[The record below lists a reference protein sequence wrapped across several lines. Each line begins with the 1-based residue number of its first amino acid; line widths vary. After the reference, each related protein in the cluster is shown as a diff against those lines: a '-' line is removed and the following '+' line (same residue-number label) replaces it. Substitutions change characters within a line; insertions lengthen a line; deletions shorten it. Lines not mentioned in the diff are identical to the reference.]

1 MAAALRRRDLLLPL
15 PAVAALLLL
24 LLPLAGRAAADS
36 PGCSN
41 KLQPVKL
48 KKNWVSGTQG
58 TTVAVMSATFGAT
71 LPTTVNEAQRTCAAL
86 TDPLDRCSNTASE
99 LTVPVALAT
108 RGQCALT
115 AQAET
120 AQPAADDGELHK
132 MVCSASDPS
141 INEPSRPV
149 VDPSLCFLFIMAV
162 GTIVCSS
169 LWGEFVACQPIDE
182 RYNQLT
188 WQQGPNSG
196 TNDRQDKQIIEI
208 TAKRASFQ
216 IVGCSVLLLLFYFM
230 SSWVAWLLIVLFCIG
245 GIQGMHVC
253 LVTIIS
259 RIYKDWRNKTVQ
271 LPLYG
276 EVLTLSLGVAPF
288 CTVFVILWAAYR
300 HSSFAWIGQDIL
312 GICWMINIIQK
323 EHLPNIRVASVL
335 LGASF
340 VYDIFWVFISPLIF
354 HESVMFAV
362 ASGGSSGEVIPMLLR
377 IPRFFDPLGGYAML
391 GFGDIISPGQ
401 LIAFSYR
408 PFPCLSWDLPNGWP
422 WSTSDDVPSTM
433 HPRSK
438 RHMTEGK
445 SQLTRKVMKRLRR
458 WQVKP
463 KSIKVKDVDEMIGSF
478 LKNGPLCFMAYCN
491 VFPIWAFGEYHR
503 LVYCSV

>member
-1 MAAALRRRDLLLPL
+1 MAAALRRRELLLSE
-15 PAVAALLLL
+15 VAALLLL
-24 LLPLAGRAAADS
+24 LLAGRAAADGAAS

-41 KLQPVKL
+41 KLQPVKV

-58 TTVAVMSATFGAT
+58 TAVTGKSTTFGAT
-71 LPTTVNEAQRTCAAL
+71 LPTTVNEAQGTCAAL
-86 TDPLDRCSNTASE
+86 TYPLDRCSNTASK
-99 LTVPVALAT
+99 LTVSVALPT
-108 RGQCALT
+108 CGQCALT
-115 AQAET
+115 AEAET
-120 AQPAADDGELHK
+120 AQPADDQELHK
-132 MVCSASDPS
+132 TVCSVSDPS

-169 LWGEFVACQPIDE
+169 LWGEFVACQQIDG

-196 TNDRQDKQIIEI
+196 TNNRQDKQVIEI
-208 TAKRASFQ
+208 TAKRAGFQ
-216 IVGCSVLLLLFYFM
+216 IVICSVFLLLFYFM

-245 GIQGMHVC
+245 GIEGMHVC

-259 RIYKDWRNKTVQ
+259 RIYKDLRNNTVQ

-288 CTVFVILWAAYR
+288 CTVFAILWAAYR

-335 LGASF
+335 LGGAF

-354 HESVMFAV
+354 HESVMLALP
-362 ASGGSSGEVIPMLLR
+362 GCKWCSSGEVIPMLLR
-377 IPRFFDPLGGYAML
+377 IPHFFDPLGGYAML
-391 GFGDIISPGQ
+391 GFGDIISPGH

-408 PFPCLSWDLPNGWP
+408 TQIFIFPFTLAGLFLACLGFFLMDGHGQPAMMYLVPCTLGLIVVLGWIRGELPHLWNYGRRQENLVGEVDM
-422 WSTSDDVPSTM
+422 WSDRV
-433 HPRSK
+433 
-438 RHMTEGK
+438 
-445 SQLTRKVMKRLRR
+445 
-458 WQVKP
+458 
-463 KSIKVKDVDEMIGSF
+463 
-478 LKNGPLCFMAYCN
+478 
-491 VFPIWAFGEYHR
+491 
-503 LVYCSV
+503 

>member
-1 MAAALRRRDLLLPL
+1 MAAALRRRELLLPAL
-15 PAVAALLLL
+15 AALLLL
-24 LLPLAGRAAADS
+24 LLLLAGSAAAAS

-41 KLQPVKL
+41 KKLQPVKV

-58 TTVAVMSATFGAT
+58 TPVTGMSTTFGAT
-71 LPTTVNEAQRTCAAL
+71 LPATVNEAQRTCAAL
-86 TDPLDRCSNTASE
+86 TDPLDCCSNTPSKS
-99 LTVPVALAT
+99 TVSVALAT

-115 AQAET
+115 AEAET
-120 AQPAADDGELHK
+120 AQAADDQELYE
-132 MVCSASDPS
+132 MVCSGTDPP

-149 VDPSLCFLFIMAV
+149 VDPSVCFLFIMAV

-169 LWGEFVACQPIDE
+169 LWGEFVACQQIDG
-182 RYNQLT
+182 RYNQLA

-208 TAKRASFQ
+208 TAKRAGFK
-216 IVGCSVLLLLFYFM
+216 IVGWSVFLLLFYFM

-259 RIYKDWRNKTVQ
+259 RIYKDWRNNTVQ

-288 CTVFVILWAAYR
+288 CMVFVILWAAYR

-312 GICWMINIIQK
+312 GICWMINILQK
-323 EHLPNIRVASVL
+323 ERLPNIRVASVL
-335 LGASF
+335 LGGAF

-354 HESVMFAV
+354 HESVMLAV
-362 ASGGSSGEVIPMLLR
+362 AIGGSSGEVIPMLLR

-391 GFGDIISPGQ
+391 GFGDIISPGH

-408 PFPCLSWDLPNGWP
+408 FDRAAKKGILNGYFLWLTMGYVVGLFLACLGLFLMDGHGQPAMMYLVPCTLGLIVVLGWIRGELPHLWNYGRRQENLVGEVDM
-422 WSTSDDVPSTM
+422 WSDRV
-433 HPRSK
+433 
-438 RHMTEGK
+438 
-445 SQLTRKVMKRLRR
+445 
-458 WQVKP
+458 
-463 KSIKVKDVDEMIGSF
+463 
-478 LKNGPLCFMAYCN
+478 
-491 VFPIWAFGEYHR
+491 
-503 LVYCSV
+503 

>member
-1 MAAALRRRDLLLPL
+1 MAAALRRRELLLSE
-15 PAVAALLLL
+15 VAALLLL
-24 LLPLAGRAAADS
+24 LLAGRAAADGAAS

-41 KLQPVKL
+41 KLQPVKV

-58 TTVAVMSATFGAT
+58 TAVTGKSTTFGAT
-71 LPTTVNEAQRTCAAL
+71 LPTTVNEAQGTCAAL
-86 TDPLDRCSNTASE
+86 TYPLDRCSNTASK
-99 LTVPVALAT
+99 LTVSVALPT
-108 RGQCALT
+108 CGQCALT
-115 AQAET
+115 AEAET
-120 AQPAADDGELHK
+120 AQPADDQELHK
-132 MVCSASDPS
+132 TVCSVSDPS

-169 LWGEFVACQPIDE
+169 LWGEFVACQQIDG

-196 TNDRQDKQIIEI
+196 TNNRQDKQVIEI
-208 TAKRASFQ
+208 TAKRAGFQ
-216 IVGCSVLLLLFYFM
+216 IVICSVFLLLFYFM

-245 GIQGMHVC
+245 GIEGMHVC

-259 RIYKDWRNKTVQ
+259 RIYKDLRNNTVQ

-288 CTVFVILWAAYR
+288 CTVFAILWAAYR

-335 LGASF
+335 LGGAF

-354 HESVMFAV
+354 HESVMLALP
-362 ASGGSSGEVIPMLLR
+362 GCKWCSSGEVIPMLLR
-377 IPRFFDPLGGYAML
+377 IPHFFDPLGGYAML
-391 GFGDIISPGQ
+391 GFGDIISPGH

-408 PFPCLSWDLPNGWP
+408 FDRAAKKGIFNGYFLWLTMGYVVGLFLACLGFFLMDGHGQPAMMYLVPCTLELC
-422 WSTSDDVPSTM
+422 
-433 HPRSK
+433 
-438 RHMTEGK
+438 
-445 SQLTRKVMKRLRR
+445 KVVCRTL
-458 WQVKP
+458 
-463 KSIKVKDVDEMIGSF
+463 
-478 LKNGPLCFMAYCN
+478 
-491 VFPIWAFGEYHR
+491 
-503 LVYCSV
+503 